1 MISQIIFFSWVQTWD
16 VLILLEQV
24 STLQRKFYIEKSIS
38 YSIFSSCP
46 GGVFQHLQNTWLS
59 LFALMSSQRVS
70 AVSAKTLRASCFAGS
85 HIRAILKPPPPY
97 WVSSFSKPYPSI
109 LNPQSLPW
117 LNHITTISIVS
128 RLSLIL
134 KCVLIIDKALM

>member
-1 MISQIIFFSWVQTWD
+1 MRCTYSPWTSFNPAKE
-16 VLILLEQV
+16 ILY
-24 STLQRKFYIEKSIS
+24 RKKNVS

-59 LFALMSSQRVS
+59 LFALMSIQRLS
-70 AVSAKTLRASCFAGS
+70 AVSAKTLRASGFAGY

-97 WVSSFSKPYPSI
+97 LVSSFSKPYPSI
-109 LNPQSLPW
+109 LNPRSFPW